1 MAVAIFDLDN
11 TLFEGTC
18 FSLWAAYLADLAWV
32 DRDSF
37 LQRDAELLARYEQG
51 ELSMADYL
59 SFSLSALVGRTAEEV
74 DFVLEPF
81 VEDVIE
87 PLLHND
93 AMRRIADHRSA
104 GDRVL
109 LAAAIPTFLIA
120 AIADRL
126 GLADVLG
133 INLQEQHG
141 FYSGNTEG
149 IPTYGEGKLQ
159 RVQAW
164 LTEQGLPLAGAS
176 LYTHSPQD
184 LPLLEQVNR
193 PHAINP
199 GAALLEQA
207 EHAGWPVLAW
217 R

>member
-11 TLFEGTC
+11 TLLEGTC
-18 FSLWAAYLADLAWV
+18 SSLWAAYLADLAWV

-37 LQRDAELLARYEQG
+37 LQRDGELLARYEQG

-133 INLQEQHG
+133 IDLQEQHG

-149 IPTYGEGKLQ
+149 VPTYGEGKLQ
-159 RVQAW
+159 RVLAW
-164 LTEQGLPLAGAS
+164 LAEQGLSLADAS

-184 LPLLEQVNR
+184 LPLLERVDR
-193 PHAINP
+193 PHAVNP

-207 EHAGWPVLAW
+207 ERAGWPVLTW

>member
-1 MAVAIFDLDN
+1 MTVAIFDLDN
-11 TLFEGTC
+11 TLLEGTC
-18 FSLWAAYLADLAWV
+18 SSLWAAYLADLAWV

-37 LQRDAELLARYEQG
+37 LQRDADLLARYEQG

-109 LAAAIPTFLIA
+109 LAAAVPTFLIA
-120 AIADRL
+120 AIGDRL

-133 INLQEQHG
+133 IDLQQQHG

-149 IPTYGEGKLQ
+149 ITTYGEGKLQ

-164 LTEQGLPLAGAS
+164 LVDQGMALDGAH

-184 LPLLEQVNR
+184 LPLLQQVDHPN
-193 PHAINP
+193 AVNP
-199 GAALLEQA
+199 GAALQEQA
-207 EHAGWPVLAW
+207 ERADWPVLAW

>member
-11 TLFEGTC
+11 TLLEGTC
-18 FSLWAAYLADLAWV
+18 SSLWAAYLADLAWV

-37 LQRDAELLARYEQG
+37 LQRDEELLGRYEQG
-51 ELSMADYL
+51 ELSMTEYL

-109 LAAAIPTFLIA
+109 LAAAVPTFLIA

-133 INLQEQHG
+133 IDLQEQHG
-141 FYSGNTEG
+141 FYSGHTDG

-159 RVQAW
+159 RVQLWMTAQSIA
-164 LTEQGLPLAGAS
+164 LQGAH

-184 LPLLEQVNR
+184 LPLLLQVDH
-193 PHAINP
+193 PHAVNP
-199 GAALLEQA
+199 GAALQEQA
-207 EHAGWPVLAW
+207 QRAGWPVLTW